1 MGNWNKVNEEERKT
15 IENYLKD
22 GISASKISELTG
34 RGLSTVARIKM
45 AMNDEKETIEN
56 VVELPTKEVEKT
68 PEPKD
73 TVRDHRDDPRFAS
86 NISIQMVAK
95 IVGNKTGYGY
105 RADFGKKLLT
115 ITSAEGV
122 QFTLEFD
129 VVEKFLDE
137 MIDISVEVGDLKK
150 KFA

>member
-1 MGNWNKVNEEERKT
+1 MGAKHMSEQEKKT
-15 IENYLKD
+15 IEDYIKSGMGRNQ
-22 GISASKISELTG
+22 ISRITG
-34 RGLSTVARIKM
+34 RSTAAISRIMHEVKGT
-45 AMNDEKETIEN
+45 NEN

-68 PEPKD
+68 AELKD

-86 NISIQMVAK
+86 NITIEMVAK

-105 RADFGKKLLT
+105 RADFGKKILT
-115 ITSAEGV
+115 ITTDTGN
-122 QFTLEFD
+122 QLDLEFC

-150 KFA
+150 KFSA

>member
-1 MGNWNKVNEEERKT
+1 MGTWNKVNEEERET

-34 RGLSTVARIKM
+34 RGLSTVVRIKN

-68 PEPKD
+68 PEPED

-105 RADFGKKLLT
+105 RADFAKKLMT
-115 ITSAEGV
+115 ITNAEGI
-122 QFTLEFD
+122 QFELEFNM
-129 VVEKFLDE
+129 VEKFLDE
-137 MIDISVEVGDLKK
+137 MIDVSVEVGDLKK